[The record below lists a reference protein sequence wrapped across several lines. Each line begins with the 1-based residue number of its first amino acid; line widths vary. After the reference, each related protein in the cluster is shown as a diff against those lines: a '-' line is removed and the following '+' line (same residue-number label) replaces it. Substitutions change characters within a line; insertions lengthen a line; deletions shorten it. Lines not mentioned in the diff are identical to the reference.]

1 VVAISVAVAVGL
13 VVLNT
18 VGGSDKYQA
27 QSVVFL
33 GQPLSPGGG
42 QTLPT
47 TVLSNPASASQFVRS
62 DPVINKAAG
71 AAGLKANA
79 LRANTSVTAPTATTK
94 ASPTAANITITIRG
108 PKAWKKDQIK
118 TAITSL
124 SNQLIDWANTY
135 QDAKAKLLGDQI
147 STDQEELGVLRA
159 SVDKAQ
165 GELDR
170 LDRSSM
176 GAADRAAA
184 SSTLLATIA
193 NAGSRIDEIASQMTQ
208 NQLYLEASKTVEA
221 AGFVQQP
228 SIRTVTATSK
238 HSSLIVAAFAGLIVG
253 VVLALLWDL
262 IRRPREAR

>member
-1 VVAISVAVAVGL
+1 VVALCIAVAIGL

-33 GQPLSPGGG
+33 GQPLTPGGG

-47 TVLSNPASASQFVRS
+47 TVLSNPTSASQFVRS

-71 AAGLKANA
+71 AAGLKPNA
-79 LRANTSVTAPTATTK
+79 LRGNTSVTAPAATTK
-94 ASPTAANITITIRG
+94 PSTTGANITITIRG
-108 PKAWKKDQIK
+108 PKAWKKEQIK

-147 STDQEELGVLRA
+147 TTDQQELDVLRT
-159 SVDKAQ
+159 SVQRAQ
-165 GELDR
+165 QELDR
-170 LDRSSM
+170 LDRSSL
-176 GAADRAAA
+176 GTADRAAS

-193 NAGSRIDEIASQMTQ
+193 NAGSRIDEISFQMTQ

-228 SIRTVTATSK
+228 SVRTVTATSR

-253 VVLALLWDL
+253 IVLALLWDL
-262 IRRPREAR
+262 LRRPREVR